1 MVIKR
6 EVIRKRI
13 NKLEEYLNILYGLQ
27 KYSLDEFLS
36 DPEHYA
42 SVERFLHM
50 AIESTIDIGGHIV
63 SGLGMG
69 DVNWYSDIAAIMEEK
84 GHISVELREKWIRIV
99 GFRNILV
106 HQYIEVDRK
115 IVYDILQNKLGD
127 LEELKQVFASFL

>member
-1 MVIKR
+1 MVIKP
-6 EVIRKRI
+6 EVIRKRL
-13 NKLEEYLNILYGLQ
+13 NKMDEYLQILYGLQ
-27 KYSLDEFLS
+27 KYSLEEFLS
-36 DPEHYA
+36 EPEHYA

-63 SGLGMG
+63 SELGLG

-84 GHISVELREKWIRIV
+84 GYISVELREKWIRIV

-115 IVYDILQNKLGD
+115 IVYDVLQNKLSD
-127 LEELKQVFASFL
+127 LEELKKVFASFL

>member
-6 EVIRKRI
+6 EVIHKRL
-13 NKLEEYLNILYGLQ
+13 NKLDEYLQILYGLQ
-27 KYSLDEFLS
+27 KYSLEEFLS
-36 DPEHYA
+36 EPEHYA

-50 AIESTIDIGGHIV
+50 AIESTIDIGSHIV
-63 SGLGMG
+63 SGLGLG

-84 GHISVELREKWIRIV
+84 GYISVELREKWIRIV

-115 IVYDILQNKLGD
+115 IVYDVLQNRLAD
-127 LEELKQVFASFL
+127 LEELKKVFASFL

>member
-1 MVIKR
+1 MVIKS
-6 EVIRKRI
+6 EVIRKRL
-13 NKLEEYLNILYGLQ
+13 NKLDEYLQILYGMQ
-27 KYSLDEFLS
+27 KYTLEEFLS

-50 AIESTIDIGGHIV
+50 AIETTIDIGGHIV

-84 GHISVELREKWIRIV
+84 GYISVELREKWIQIV
-99 GFRNILV
+99 GFRNVLV

-115 IVYDILQNKLGD
+115 IVYDVLQNKLGD
-127 LEELKQVFASFL
+127 LEELKKVFASFL

>member
-1 MVIKR
+1 MVIKS
-6 EVIRKRI
+6 EVIRKRL
-13 NKLEEYLNILYGLQ
+13 NKLDEYLQILYGLQ
-27 KYSLDEFLS
+27 KYTLEEFLS

-50 AIESTIDIGGHIV
+50 AIESTIDMGGHIV

-69 DVNWYSDIAAIMEEK
+69 EVNWYSDIAAIMEEK
-84 GHISVELREKWIRIV
+84 GYISVDLREKWIRIV

-115 IVYDILQNKLGD
+115 IVYDVLQNKLGD
-127 LEELKQVFASFL
+127 LEELKKVFATFL

>member
-1 MVIKR
+1 MVIKS
-6 EVIRKRI
+6 EVIRKRL
-13 NKLEEYLNILYGLQ
+13 NKLDEYLKILYGLQ
-27 KYSLDEFLS
+27 KYTMEEFLS

-69 DVNWYSDIAAIMEEK
+69 EVNWYSDIAAIMEEK
-84 GHISVELREKWIRIV
+84 GYISVELREKWIRIV

-115 IVYDILQNKLGD
+115 IVYDVLQNKLSD
-127 LEELKQVFASFL
+127 LEELKKVFVSFL

>member
-1 MVIKR
+1 MVIKS
-6 EVIRKRI
+6 EVIRKRL
-13 NKLEEYLNILYGLQ
+13 NKLDEYLKILYGLQ
-27 KYSLDEFLS
+27 KYTMEEFLS

-63 SGLGMG
+63 SGLGLG
-69 DVNWYSDIAAIMEEK
+69 EVNWYSDIAAIMEEK
-84 GHISVELREKWIRIV
+84 GYISVELREKWIRIV

-115 IVYDILQNKLGD
+115 IVYDVLQNKLSD
-127 LEELKQVFASFL
+127 LEELKKVFVSFL